1 MPPQMRR
8 HGARRLTIAA
18 ILATLQGHAF
28 AQDGLPPEATAFA
41 PATSAV
47 RPAPVPST
55 TLDTDRAE
63 AERALKDQELAKLRS
78 SMELSAEKQA
88 EIAAE
93 IAGLSRDQ
101 QALSDQL
108 VTSAARVQSLE
119 QSITESEERL
129 ARGADNEARIRKSL
143 VARRDVLIA
152 VLSTAQRIGRQPPPA
167 LVVSPEDALRAVR
180 SAVVVG
186 AVLPEIRLEAE
197 ALQSDLDA
205 LVAERTRS
213 ATERDRL
220 RADAGAIAEERQ
232 RLTLLIDKKKS
243 ESEARAADLA
253 AEKARAEDLAKHAR
267 SLEELIAG
275 MKKVSPI
282 ARTEATA
289 PAIRSQPGANGRL
302 GPAIAFADAKG
313 RLILPV
319 RGVNLLSFGDDNGL
333 GGLSQGQSI
342 ATRAGARVV
351 SPADGRVVYAGTF
364 RSYGQL
370 LILDAGDDYHIVLA
384 GMERI
389 DVQPD
394 QFVLTGE
401 PVGVMGN
408 QRLASAA
415 ALDASVTQPVL
426 YVEFR
431 KGGTSIDPSPWWVA
445 SQDRKVSG

>member
-1 MPPQMRR
+1 MPLQTRR
-8 HGARRLTIAA
+8 TGARRLVLAA
-18 ILATLQGHAF
+18 LAAAVCGHA
-28 AQDGLPPEATAFA
+28 AAEDGLPVEATAFA
-41 PATSAV
+41 PATADAV
-47 RPAPVPST
+47 RPAAVS
-55 TLDTDRAE
+55 DKVDVE
-63 AERALKDQELAKLRS
+63 AERALKDQELAKLRGA
-78 SMELSAEKQA
+78 MELSAERQA

-101 QALSDQL
+101 QELTDRLLA
-108 VTSAARVQSLE
+108 SAARVQSLE
-119 QSITESEERL
+119 QSITDSEERL
-129 ARGADNEARIRKSL
+129 ARGADNEARIRRSL

-167 LVVSPEDALRAVR
+167 LVVSPEDALKAVR

-186 AVLPEIRLEAE
+186 AVLPEIRIEAE

-205 LVAERTRS
+205 LVAERSR
-213 ATERDRL
+213 AAAERDRL
-220 RADAGAIAEERQ
+220 RADAASIAEERQ
-232 RLTLLIDKKKS
+232 RLSLLIDRKKTD
-243 ESEARAADLA
+243 SEARTAELA
-253 AEKARAEDLAKHAR
+253 AEKAKAEELARTAR

-275 MKKVSPI
+275 MKKALPA
-282 ARTEATA
+282 ARPGQPATA
-289 PAIRSQPGANGRL
+289 SAPPSAGGRL
-302 GPAIAFADAKG
+302 GPAVAFDEAKG

-319 RGVNLLSFGDDNGL
+319 RGVNLQSFGDDNGL

-351 SPADGRVVYAGTF
+351 SPADGRVVYAGPF

-370 LILDAGDDYHIVLA
+370 LILDAGGDYHIVLA

-389 DVQPD
+389 DVQLD

-431 KGGTSIDPSPWWVA
+431 KGGTSIDPSSWWVA

>member
-1 MPPQMRR
+1 MPPQTRR
-8 HGARRLTIAA
+8 PGACRLAIAA
-18 ILATLQGHAF
+18 IVATVSGHAM
-28 AQDGLPPEATAFA
+28 AQEGLPPEATAFA
-41 PATSAV
+41 PATSSIP
-47 RPAPVPST
+47 PAALSNST
-55 TLDTDRAE
+55 VDTDQVE

-101 QALSDQL
+101 QALNDQL
-108 VTSAARVQSLE
+108 VTSAARVQTLE
-119 QSITESEERL
+119 QSITDSEERL
-129 ARGADNEARIRKSL
+129 ARGADNEARIRASL

-167 LVVSPEDALRAVR
+167 LVVSPEDALKAVR

-205 LVAERTRS
+205 LVTERTR
-213 ATERDRL
+213 AAAERDRL
-220 RADAGAIAEERQ
+220 KADAAAIAEERQ
-232 RLTLLIDKKKS
+232 RLTLLIDKKKT
-243 ESEARAADLA
+243 ESEARSADLA
-253 AEKARAEDLAKHAR
+253 AEKARAEELAKHAR

-275 MKKVSPI
+275 MKKALPAS
-282 ARTEATA
+282 RTEPSAPTA
-289 PAIRSQPGANGRL
+289 AAPGAGRL
-302 GPAIAFADAKG
+302 GPAVAFADAKG

-319 RGVNLLSFGDDNGL
+319 RGVNLQTFGDDNGL
-333 GGLSQGQSI
+333 GGVSQGQSI

-351 SPADGRVVYAGTF
+351 SPADGRVVYAGPF

-389 DVQPD
+389 DVQLD

>member
-1 MPPQMRR
+1 MPPEMRR
-8 HGARRLTIAA
+8 PGARCLAIAA
-18 ILATLQGHAF
+18 LVAALPGHVA
-28 AQDGLPPEATAFA
+28 AQDSLPPEATAFA
-41 PATSAV
+41 PATAAV
-47 RPAPVPST
+47 R
-55 TLDTDRAE
+55 LDALSDRAVDADRLE
-63 AERALKDQELAKLRS
+63 AERALKDQELAKLRGA
-78 SMELSAEKQA
+78 MELSAEKQA

-101 QALSDQL
+101 QTLNDQL
-108 VTSAARVQSLE
+108 LASAARVQALE
-119 QSITESEERL
+119 QSITDSEERL
-129 ARGADNEARIRKSL
+129 ARGADNEARIRVSL
-143 VARRDVLIA
+143 AGRRDVLIA

-167 LVVSPEDALRAVR
+167 LVVSPEDALKAVR

-205 LVAERTRS
+205 LVAERTR
-213 ATERDRL
+213 AAAERDRL
-220 RADAGAIAEERQ
+220 RADAAAIAEERQ
-232 RLTLLIDKKKS
+232 RLTLLIDRKKTES
-243 ESEARAADLA
+243 ESRAADLA
-253 AEKARAEDLAKHAR
+253 AEKARAEELAKNAR

-275 MKKVSPI
+275 MKKALPVV
-282 ARTEATA
+282 RTEPQAAA
-289 PAIRSQPGANGRL
+289 PSAGSRL

-319 RGVNLLSFGDDNGL
+319 RGVNLQSFGDDNGL
-333 GGLSQGQSI
+333 GGISQGQSI

-351 SPADGRVVYAGTF
+351 SPADGRVVYAGPF

-370 LILDAGDDYHIVLA
+370 LILDAGDDYHVVLA

-389 DVQPD
+389 DVQLD

-408 QRLASAA
+408 QRLASAGV
-415 ALDASVTQPVL
+415 LDASVTQPVL

>member
-1 MPPQMRR
+1 MPPETRR
-8 HGARRLTIAA
+8 PGACRLIIAA
-18 ILATLQGHAF
+18 LVAALPGHVA
-28 AQDGLPPEATAFA
+28 AQEGLPPEATAFA
-41 PATSAV
+41 PATIAV
-47 RPAPVPST
+47 RPASVPVST
-55 TLDTDRAE
+55 VDADQVE

-108 VTSAARVQSLE
+108 VTSAARVQALE
-119 QSITESEERL
+119 QSITDSEDRL
-129 ARGADNEARIRKSL
+129 ARGADNEARIRASL
-143 VARRDVLIA
+143 AVRRDVLIA

-167 LVVSPEDALRAVR
+167 LVVSPEDALKAVR

-186 AVLPEIRLEAE
+186 AVLPEIRIEAE

-205 LVAERTRS
+205 LVAERTR
-213 ATERDRL
+213 AAAERDRL
-220 RADAGAIAEERQ
+220 RADATAIAEERQ
-232 RLTLLIDKKKS
+232 RLTLLIDKKKA

-253 AEKARAEDLAKHAR
+253 AEKARAEELAKNAR
-267 SLEELIAG
+267 NLEELIAG
-275 MKKVSPI
+275 MKKALPV
-282 ARTEATA
+282 ARTESSAPTA
-289 PAIRSQPGANGRL
+289 SAPGAGSRL

-313 RLILPV
+313 RLIPPV
-319 RGVNLLSFGDDNGL
+319 RGVNLQTFGDDNGL
-333 GGLSQGQSI
+333 GGVSQGQSI

-351 SPADGRVVYAGTF
+351 SPADGRVVYAGPF

-370 LILDAGDDYHIVLA
+370 LILDAGGDYHIVLA

-389 DVQPD
+389 DVQLD

>member
-1 MPPQMRR
+1 MPLRMRR
-8 HGARRLTIAA
+8 PGARRLVIAA
-18 ILATLQGHAF
+18 LFAATSGYAA
-28 AQDGLPPEATAFA
+28 AQNGLPAEATAFA
-41 PATSAV
+41 PATTSV
-47 RPAPVPST
+47 RPPS
-55 TLDTDRAE
+55 LSDDANDAGRSE
-63 AERALKDQELAKLRS
+63 AERALKDQELAKLRGA
-78 SMELSAEKQA
+78 MELSAEKQA

-101 QALSDQL
+101 QALTDQL
-108 VTSAARVQSLE
+108 LTSAARVQALE
-119 QSITESEERL
+119 QSITDSEERL
-129 ARGADNEARIRKSL
+129 ARGADNEARIRASL

-167 LVVSPEDALRAVR
+167 LVVSPEDALKAVR

-186 AVLPEIRLEAE
+186 AVLPEIRIEAE

-205 LVAERTRS
+205 LVAERAR
-213 ATERDRL
+213 ATAERDKL
-220 RADAGAIAEERQ
+220 RADAAAIAEERQ
-232 RLTLLIDKKKS
+232 RLTLLIDKKRN
-243 ESEARAADLA
+243 ESQERAADLA
-253 AEKARAEDLAKHAR
+253 AEKARAEELAKNAR

-275 MKKVSPI
+275 MKRALPA
-282 ARTEATA
+282 ARTEPSVPAAT
-289 PAIRSQPGANGRL
+289 SPGGGSRL
-302 GPAIAFADAKG
+302 GPAIAFTEAKG
-313 RLILPV
+313 RLIPPV
-319 RGVNLLSFGDDNGL
+319 RGVNLQAFGDDNGL
-333 GGLSQGQSI
+333 GGVSQGQTI

-351 SPADGRVVYAGTF
+351 SPADGRVVYAGPF

-370 LILDAGDDYHIVLA
+370 LILDAGDDYHVVLA

-389 DVQPD
+389 DVQLD

-408 QRLASAA
+408 QRLASTA

>member
-1 MPPQMRR
+1 MPLQTRR
-8 HGARRLTIAA
+8 TGACLVLAA
-18 ILATLQGHAF
+18 LAAAVCGHA
-28 AQDGLPPEATAFA
+28 AAEDGLPVEATAFA
-41 PATSAV
+41 PATTDAI
-47 RPAPVPST
+47 RPAAVS
-55 TLDTDRAE
+55 DKVDVE
-63 AERALKDQELAKLRS
+63 AERALKDQELTKLRGA
-78 SMELSAEKQA
+78 MELSAERQA

-101 QALSDQL
+101 QDLTDRLLA
-108 VTSAARVQSLE
+108 SAARVQSLE
-119 QSITESEERL
+119 QSITDSEERL
-129 ARGADNEARIRKSL
+129 SRGADNEARIRRSL

-167 LVVSPEDALRAVR
+167 LVVSPEDALKAVR

-186 AVLPEIRLEAE
+186 AVLPEIRIEAE

-205 LVAERTRS
+205 LVAERTR
-213 ATERDRL
+213 AAAERDRL
-220 RADAGAIAEERQ
+220 RADAAAIAEERQ
-232 RLTLLIDKKKS
+232 RLSLLIDRKKTD
-243 ESEARAADLA
+243 SEARTAELT
-253 AEKARAEDLAKHAR
+253 AEKAKAEELAKTAR

-275 MKKVSPI
+275 MKKALPA
-282 ARTEATA
+282 ARPGQPATA
-289 PAIRSQPGANGRL
+289 SAPPSAGGRL
-302 GPAIAFADAKG
+302 GPAVAFDEAKG

-319 RGVNLLSFGDDNGL
+319 RGVNLQSFGDDNGL

-351 SPADGRVVYAGTF
+351 SPADGRVVYAGPF

-370 LILDAGDDYHIVLA
+370 LILDAGGDYHIVLA

-389 DVQPD
+389 DVQLD

-431 KGGTSIDPSPWWVA
+431 KGGTSIDPSSWWVA

>member
-1 MPPQMRR
+1 MPLETRR
-8 HGARRLTIAA
+8 SGTRRLVLAA
-18 ILATLQGHAF
+18 LLAALPGHA
-28 AQDGLPPEATAFA
+28 ASQDGLPAEATAFA
-41 PATSAV
+41 PATELM
-47 RPAPVPST
+47 RPAS
-55 TLDTDRAE
+55 LSGIAGGSE
-63 AERALKDQELAKLRS
+63 QAQAERALKDQELAKLRDA
-78 SMELSAEKQA
+78 MELSAEKQA

-93 IAGLSRDQ
+93 IASLSRDQ
-101 QALSDQL
+101 QALHDQL
-108 VTSAARVQSLE
+108 VTSAARVQALE
-119 QSITESEERL
+119 QSITDSEERL
-129 ARGADNEARIRKSL
+129 ARGAENEARIRASL
-143 VARRDVLIA
+143 ATRRDVLIA

-167 LVVSPEDALRAVR
+167 LVVSPEDALKAVR
-180 SAVVVG
+180 SAVVLG

-205 LVAERTRS
+205 LVAERTR
-213 ATERDRL
+213 AAAERDRL
-220 RADAGAIAEERQ
+220 RADAASIAEERQ
-232 RLTLLIDKKKS
+232 RLTLLIDKKKQ
-243 ESEARAADLA
+243 EGEARAADLA
-253 AEKARAEDLAKHAR
+253 AEKAKAEELAKNAR

-275 MKKVSPI
+275 MKKALPAARPESP
-282 ARTEATA
+282 AAVA
-289 PAIRSQPGANGRL
+289 PAPNTGSRL

-313 RLILPV
+313 RLIPPV
-319 RGVNLLSFGDDNGL
+319 RGVNLQSFGDDNGL
-333 GGLSQGQSI
+333 GGISQGQSI

-351 SPADGRVVYAGTF
+351 SPADGRVVYAGPF

-370 LILDAGDDYHIVLA
+370 LILDAGDDYHVVLA

-389 DVQPD
+389 DVQLD

-415 ALDASVTQPVL
+415 VLDASVTQPVL

>member
-1 MPPQMRR
+1 MPLETRR
-8 HGARRLTIAA
+8 PGIRRLIIAA
-18 ILATLQGHAF
+18 IAAALPGYVA
-28 AQDGLPPEATAFA
+28 AQEGLPPEATAFA
-41 PATSAV
+41 PATSSI
-47 RPAPVPST
+47 RPASIS
-55 TLDTDRAE
+55 DRTANADQIE

-108 VTSAARVQSLE
+108 VTSAARVQALE
-119 QSITESEERL
+119 QSITDSEERL
-129 ARGADNEARIRKSL
+129 ARGADNEARIRASL
-143 VARRDVLIA
+143 TARRDVLIA

-167 LVVSPEDALRAVR
+167 LVVSPEDALKAVR
-180 SAVVVG
+180 SAVIVG

-205 LVAERTRS
+205 LVAERTR
-213 ATERDRL
+213 AAAERDRL
-220 RADAGAIAEERQ
+220 RADAAAIAEERQ
-232 RLTLLIDKKKS
+232 RLALLIDKKKT
-243 ESEARAADLA
+243 ESEARSADLA
-253 AEKARAEDLAKHAR
+253 AEKARAEELAKHAR
-267 SLEELIAG
+267 SLEELISG
-275 MKKVSPI
+275 MKKALPA
-282 ARTEATA
+282 ARTESPPRTA
-289 PAIRSQPGANGRL
+289 SAPSTTGRL
-302 GPAIAFADAKG
+302 EPAIAFADAKG

-319 RGVNLLSFGDDNGL
+319 RGVNLQAFGDDNGL
-333 GGLSQGQSI
+333 GGVSQGQSI

-351 SPADGRVVYAGTF
+351 SPADGRVVYAGPF

-389 DVQPD
+389 DVQLD

>member
-1 MPPQMRR
+1 MPPQTRR
-8 HGARRLTIAA
+8 PGARCLAIAA
-18 ILATLQGHAF
+18 IVAAVPGYAI
-28 AQDGLPPEATAFA
+28 AQEGLPAEATAFA

-47 RPAPVPST
+47 RPAALSST
-55 TLDTDRAE
+55 TVDPDHAE

-101 QALSDQL
+101 QALNDQL
-108 VTSAARVQSLE
+108 VTSAARVQTLE
-119 QSITESEERL
+119 QSITDSEERL
-129 ARGADNEARIRKSL
+129 ARGADNEARIRASL
-143 VARRDVLIA
+143 VARRSVLIA

-167 LVVSPEDALRAVR
+167 LVVSPEDALKAVR

-186 AVLPEIRLEAE
+186 AVLPEVRLEAE

-205 LVAERTRS
+205 LVTERTR
-213 ATERDRL
+213 AAAERDRL
-220 RADAGAIAEERQ
+220 RADATAITEERQ
-232 RLTLLIDKKKS
+232 RLTLLIEKKKA
-243 ESEARAADLA
+243 ESEARTADLT
-253 AEKARAEDLAKHAR
+253 AEKTRAEDLAKHAR

-275 MKKVSPI
+275 MKKALP
-282 ARTEATA
+282 APRTETSA
-289 PAIRSQPGANGRL
+289 PSAAAPGTGRL

-313 RLILPV
+313 RLIPPV
-319 RGVNLLSFGDDNGL
+319 RGVNLQSFGDDNGL
-333 GGLSQGQSI
+333 GGTSQGQSI

-351 SPADGRVVYAGTF
+351 SPADGRVVYAGPF

-389 DVQPD
+389 DVQLD

-415 ALDASVTQPVL
+415 AMDASVTQPVL

>member
-1 MPPQMRR
+1 MPHVTRR
-8 HGARRLTIAA
+8 PGARRLVLAA
-18 ILATLQGHAF
+18 VFAALPGYAV

-41 PATSAV
+41 PATAV
-47 RPAPVPST
+47 MRPAALS
-55 TLDTDRAE
+55 DRSADSNRME
-63 AERALKDQELAKLRS
+63 AERALKDQELAKLRGA
-78 SMELSAEKQA
+78 MEVSAERQA

-101 QALSDQL
+101 QALNDQL
-108 VTSAARVQSLE
+108 VTSAARVQALE
-119 QSITESEERL
+119 QSITDSEERL
-129 ARGADNEARIRKSL
+129 ARGADNEARIRLSL
-143 VARRDVLIA
+143 AARRDVLIA

-167 LVVSPEDALRAVR
+167 LVVSPEDALKAVR

-186 AVLPEIRLEAE
+186 AVLPEIRIEAE

-205 LVAERTRS
+205 LVTERTRAAAES
-213 ATERDRL
+213 DRL
-220 RADAGAIAEERQ
+220 RADAAAIAEERQ
-232 RLTLLIDKKKS
+232 RLTLLIDKKKA
-243 ESEARAADLA
+243 ESEAKSADLA
-253 AEKARAEDLAKHAR
+253 AEKAKAEELAKNAR

-275 MKKVSPI
+275 MKKALPAARPESP
-282 ARTEATA
+282 ATA
-289 PAIRSQPGANGRL
+289 ETAPSASGRL
-302 GPAIAFADAKG
+302 GPAVAFADTKG
-313 RLILPV
+313 RLIPPV
-319 RGVNLLSFGDDNGL
+319 RGVNLQSFGDDNGL

-351 SPADGRVVYAGTF
+351 SPADGRVVYAGPF

-370 LILDAGDDYHIVLA
+370 LILDAGDDYHVVLA

-389 DVQPD
+389 DVQLD

>member
-1 MPPQMRR
+1 MPLETRR
-8 HGARRLTIAA
+8 PGVRRLIIAA
-18 ILATLQGHAF
+18 LAAALPTYVV
-28 AQDGLPPEATAFA
+28 AQEGLPPEATAFA
-41 PATSAV
+41 PATGSI
-47 RPAPVPST
+47 RPVSVSDST
-55 TLDTDRAE
+55 VGKDQIE

-88 EIAAE
+88 EIAAQ

-101 QALSDQL
+101 QALNDQL
-108 VTSAARVQSLE
+108 VTSAARVQALE
-119 QSITESEERL
+119 QSITDSEERL
-129 ARGADNEARIRKSL
+129 ARGADNEARIRASL
-143 VARRDVLIA
+143 ASRRDVLIA

-167 LVVSPEDALRAVR
+167 LVVSPEDALKAVR
-180 SAVVVG
+180 SAVIVG

-205 LVAERTRS
+205 LVAERTR
-213 ATERDRL
+213 AAAERDRL
-220 RADAGAIAEERQ
+220 RADAAAIAEERQ
-232 RLTLLIDKKKS
+232 RLALLIDKKKA
-243 ESEARAADLA
+243 ESEARSADLA
-253 AEKARAEDLAKHAR
+253 AEKTRAEELAKHAR
-267 SLEELIAG
+267 SLEELISG
-275 MKKVSPI
+275 MKKALP
-282 ARTEATA
+282 ARTE
-289 PAIRSQPGANGRL
+289 SQPPSASVPGTAGRL

-319 RGVNLLSFGDDNGL
+319 RGVNLQAYGDDNGL
-333 GGLSQGQSI
+333 GGVSQGQSI

-351 SPADGRVVYAGTF
+351 SPADGRIVYAGPF

-389 DVQPD
+389 DVQLD

-401 PVGVMGN
+401 PIGVMGN

-431 KGGTSIDPSPWWVA
+431 KGGTSIDPSPWWIE

>member
-1 MPPQMRR
+1 MPPQTRR
-8 HGARRLTIAA
+8 PGACRLAIAA
-18 ILATLQGHAF
+18 IVAAMPSYAM
-28 AQDGLPPEATAFA
+28 AQEGLPPEATAFA
-41 PATSAV
+41 PATSSI
-47 RPAPVPST
+47 RPAALSNST
-55 TLDTDRAE
+55 VDSDQVE

-101 QALSDQL
+101 QALNDQL
-108 VTSAARVQSLE
+108 VTSAARVQALE
-119 QSITESEERL
+119 QSITDSEERL
-129 ARGADNEARIRKSL
+129 ARGADNEARIRASL

-167 LVVSPEDALRAVR
+167 LVVSPEDALKAVR

-205 LVAERTRS
+205 LVTERTR
-213 ATERDRL
+213 AAAERDRL
-220 RADAGAIAEERQ
+220 RADAAAIAEERQ
-232 RLTLLIDKKKS
+232 RLTLLIDKKKT
-243 ESEARAADLA
+243 ESEARSADLA
-253 AEKARAEDLAKHAR
+253 AEKARAEELAKHAR

-275 MKKVSPI
+275 MKKALPASRIESSPP
-282 ARTEATA
+282 TA
-289 PAIRSQPGANGRL
+289 AAPGSGRL

-319 RGVNLLSFGDDNGL
+319 RGVNLQTFGDDNGF
-333 GGLSQGQSI
+333 GGVSQGQSI

-351 SPADGRVVYAGTF
+351 SPADGRVVYAGPF

-389 DVQPD
+389 DVQLD

>member
-1 MPPQMRR
+1 MPPETRR
-8 HGARRLTIAA
+8 PGVRRLTIAA
-18 ILATLQGHAF
+18 IIAAMPCYVA
-28 AQDGLPPEATAFA
+28 AQEGLPPEATAFA

-47 RPAPVPST
+47 RPASVS
-55 TLDTDRAE
+55 DSAVDADHIA

-108 VTSAARVQSLE
+108 VTSAARVQALE
-119 QSITESEERL
+119 QSITDSEERL
-129 ARGADNEARIRKSL
+129 ARGADNESRIRASL
-143 VARRDVLIA
+143 SARRDVLIA

-167 LVVSPEDALRAVR
+167 LVVSPEDALKAVR
-180 SAVVVG
+180 SAVIVG

-205 LVAERTRS
+205 LVAERTR
-213 ATERDRL
+213 AAAERDRL
-220 RADAGAIAEERQ
+220 RADAAAIAEERQ
-232 RLTLLIDKKKS
+232 RLALLIDKKKT
-243 ESEARAADLA
+243 ESEARSVDLA
-253 AEKARAEDLAKHAR
+253 TEKARAEELAKNAR
-267 SLEELIAG
+267 SLEELISG
-275 MKKVSPI
+275 MKKALPAAHTESPPS
-282 ARTEATA
+282 TA
-289 PAIRSQPGANGRL
+289 SAPSVGGRL

-313 RLILPV
+313 RVILPV
-319 RGVNLLSFGDDNGL
+319 RGVNLQSFGDDNGL
-333 GGLSQGQSI
+333 GGASQGQSI

-351 SPADGRVVYAGTF
+351 SPADGRVVYAGPF

-389 DVQPD
+389 DVQLD

-431 KGGTSIDPSPWWVA
+431 KGGTSVDPSPWWVA

>member
-1 MPPQMRR
+1 MPLDTRR
-8 HGARRLTIAA
+8 PGVCRLAIAA
-18 ILATLQGHAF
+18 ILAALPGHAV
-28 AQDGLPPEATAFA
+28 AQDGLPAEATAFA
-41 PATSAV
+41 PATVMAA
-47 RPAPVPST
+47 PAALSSNTAST
-55 TLDTDRAE
+55 EQME
-63 AERALKDQELAKLRS
+63 AERALKDQELAKLRGA
-78 SMELSAEKQA
+78 MELSAEKQA

-108 VTSAARVQSLE
+108 VTSAARVQTLE
-119 QSITESEERL
+119 QSITDSEERL
-129 ARGADNEARIRKSL
+129 ARGADNEARIRVSL
-143 VARRDVLIA
+143 AARRDVLIA

-167 LVVSPEDALRAVR
+167 LVVSPEDALKAVR
-180 SAVVVG
+180 SAVILG
-186 AVLPEIRLEAE
+186 SVLPEIRLEAE

-205 LVAERTRS
+205 LVAERTR
-213 ATERDRL
+213 AAAERDRL
-220 RADAGAIAEERQ
+220 RVDAAAIAEERQ
-232 RLTLLIDKKKS
+232 RLTLLIDKKKT

-253 AEKARAEDLAKHAR
+253 AEKAKAEELAKNAR
-267 SLEELIAG
+267 SLEDLIAG
-275 MKKVSPI
+275 MKKALPA
-282 ARTEATA
+282 ARPEMPAATA
-289 PAIRSQPGANGRL
+289 PAPGSRL

-313 RLILPV
+313 RLIPPV
-319 RGVNLLSFGDDNGL
+319 RGVNLQSFGDDNGL
-333 GGLSQGQSI
+333 GGLSQGQAI

-351 SPADGRVVYAGTF
+351 SPADGRVVYAGPF

-370 LILDAGDDYHIVLA
+370 LILDAGDDYHVVLA

-389 DVQPD
+389 DVQLD

-415 ALDASVTQPVL
+415 VLDASVTQPVL

>member
-1 MPPQMRR
+1 MPLDTRR
-8 HGARRLTIAA
+8 PGVCRLAIAA
-18 ILATLQGHAF
+18 ILAALPGHAV
-28 AQDGLPPEATAFA
+28 AQDGLPAEATAFA
-41 PATSAV
+41 PATVMTA
-47 RPAPVPST
+47 PAALSNNT
-55 TLDTDRAE
+55 AGTEQME
-63 AERALKDQELAKLRS
+63 AERALKDQELAKLRGA
-78 SMELSAEKQA
+78 MELSAEKQA

-108 VTSAARVQSLE
+108 VTSAARVQALE
-119 QSITESEERL
+119 QSITDSEERL
-129 ARGADNEARIRKSL
+129 ARGADNEARIRVSL
-143 VARRDVLIA
+143 SARRDVLIA

-167 LVVSPEDALRAVR
+167 LVVSPEDALKAVR
-180 SAVVVG
+180 SAVILG
-186 AVLPEIRLEAE
+186 SVLPEIRLEAE

-205 LVAERTRS
+205 LVAERTR
-213 ATERDRL
+213 AAAERDRL
-220 RADAGAIAEERQ
+220 RADAAAIAEERQ
-232 RLTLLIDKKKS
+232 RLTLLIDKKKT

-253 AEKARAEDLAKHAR
+253 AEKAKAEELAKNAR
-267 SLEELIAG
+267 SLEDLIAG
-275 MKKVSPI
+275 MKKALPA
-282 ARTEATA
+282 ARPETPATA
-289 PAIRSQPGANGRL
+289 APTPGASRL

-313 RLILPV
+313 RLIPPV
-319 RGVNLLSFGDDNGL
+319 RGVNLQSFGDDNGL
-333 GGLSQGQSI
+333 GGLSQGQAI

-351 SPADGRVVYAGTF
+351 SPADGRVVYAGPF

-370 LILDAGDDYHIVLA
+370 LILDAGDDYHVVLA

-389 DVQPD
+389 DVQLD

-415 ALDASVTQPVL
+415 VLDASVTQPVL

>member
-1 MPPQMRR
+1 MPPQTRR
-8 HGARRLTIAA
+8 PGACRLAIAA
-18 ILATLQGHAF
+18 ILVALPGHVV
-28 AQDGLPPEATAFA
+28 AQEGLPPEATAFA
-41 PATSAV
+41 PATTTL
-47 RPAPVPST
+47 RPAALSDVT
-55 TLDTDRAE
+55 GNADHEE
-63 AERALKDQELAKLRS
+63 AERALKDQELAKLRGA
-78 SMELSAEKQA
+78 MELSAEKQA

-101 QALSDQL
+101 QALNDQL
-108 VTSAARVQSLE
+108 VKSAARVQGLE
-119 QSITESEERL
+119 QSITDSEERL
-129 ARGADNEARIRKSL
+129 ARGADNETRIRTSL
-143 VARRDVLIA
+143 AARRDVLIA

-167 LVVSPEDALRAVR
+167 LVVSPEDALKAVR
-180 SAVVVG
+180 SAVVIG
-186 AVLPEIRLEAE
+186 AVLPEIRIEAE

-205 LVAERTRS
+205 LVAERTR
-213 ATERDRL
+213 AAAERDRL
-220 RADAGAIAEERQ
+220 RADAAAIAEERQ
-232 RLTLLIDKKKS
+232 RLTLLIDKKKA
-243 ESEARAADLA
+243 ESEARSADLA
-253 AEKARAEDLAKHAR
+253 AEKARAEELAKNAR

-275 MKKVSPI
+275 MKKALPT
-282 ARTEATA
+282 ARSGSTA
-289 PAIRSQPGANGRL
+289 PTPSAPGTASRL

-313 RLILPV
+313 RLVPPV
-319 RGVNLLSFGDDNGL
+319 RGVNLQSFGDDNGM
-333 GGLSQGQSI
+333 GGVSQGQSI

-351 SPADGRVVYAGTF
+351 SPADGRVVYAGPF

-370 LILDAGDDYHIVLA
+370 LILDAGDDYHVVLA

-389 DVQPD
+389 DVQLD

-415 ALDASVTQPVL
+415 AMDASVTQPVL

>member
-1 MPPQMRR
+1 MPLETRR
-8 HGARRLTIAA
+8 PGVCRLVIAA
-18 ILATLQGHAF
+18 ILAVLPGHAVS
-28 AQDGLPPEATAFA
+28 QDSLPAEATAFA
-41 PATSAV
+41 PATV
-47 RPAPVPST
+47 MTTPAALSGNT
-55 TLDTDRAE
+55 AGTEQME
-63 AERALKDQELAKLRS
+63 AERALKDQELAKLRGA
-78 SMELSAEKQA
+78 MELSAEKQA

-108 VTSAARVQSLE
+108 VTSAARVQALE
-119 QSITESEERL
+119 QSITDSEERL
-129 ARGADNEARIRKSL
+129 ARGADNEARIRVSL
-143 VARRDVLIA
+143 AARRDVLIA

-167 LVVSPEDALRAVR
+167 LVVSPEDALKAVR
-180 SAVVVG
+180 SAVVLG
-186 AVLPEIRLEAE
+186 AVLPEIRIEAE

-205 LVAERTRS
+205 LVAERTR
-213 ATERDRL
+213 AAAERDRL
-220 RADAGAIAEERQ
+220 RADAAAIAEERQ
-232 RLTLLIDKKKS
+232 RLTLLIDKKKAD
-243 ESEARAADLA
+243 SEARAADLA
-253 AEKARAEDLAKHAR
+253 AEKAKAEELAKNAR
-267 SLEELIAG
+267 SLEDLIAG
-275 MKKVSPI
+275 MKKALPAARPESP
-282 ARTEATA
+282 AATA
-289 PAIRSQPGANGRL
+289 PAPGSRL

-313 RLILPV
+313 RLIPPV
-319 RGVNLLSFGDDNGL
+319 RGVNLQSYGDDNGL
-333 GGLSQGQSI
+333 GGLSQGQAI

-351 SPADGRVVYAGTF
+351 SPADGRVVYAGPF

-370 LILDAGDDYHIVLA
+370 LILDAGDDYHVVLA

-389 DVQPD
+389 DVQLD

-415 ALDASVTQPVL
+415 VLDASVTQPVL

>member
-1 MPPQMRR
+1 MPLDTRR
-8 HGARRLTIAA
+8 PGVCRLAIAA
-18 ILATLQGHAF
+18 ILAVLPGHAVS
-28 AQDGLPPEATAFA
+28 QDGLPAEATAFA
-41 PATSAV
+41 PATVMTA
-47 RPAPVPST
+47 PAALSSNT
-55 TLDTDRAE
+55 AGTEQME
-63 AERALKDQELAKLRS
+63 AERALKDQELAKLRGA
-78 SMELSAEKQA
+78 MELSAEKQA

-108 VTSAARVQSLE
+108 VTSAARVQTLE
-119 QSITESEERL
+119 QSITDSEERL
-129 ARGADNEARIRKSL
+129 ARGADNEARIRVSL
-143 VARRDVLIA
+143 AARRDVLIA

-167 LVVSPEDALRAVR
+167 LVVSPEDALKAVR
-180 SAVVVG
+180 SAVILG
-186 AVLPEIRLEAE
+186 SVLPEIRLEAE

-205 LVAERTRS
+205 LVAERTR
-213 ATERDRL
+213 AAAERDRL
-220 RADAGAIAEERQ
+220 RADAAAIAEERQ
-232 RLTLLIDKKKS
+232 RLTLLIDKKKAD
-243 ESEARAADLA
+243 SEARAADLA
-253 AEKARAEDLAKHAR
+253 AEKAKAEELAKNAR
-267 SLEELIAG
+267 SLEDLIAG
-275 MKKVSPI
+275 MKKALPA
-282 ARTEATA
+282 ARPETPAATA
-289 PAIRSQPGANGRL
+289 PAPGSRL

-313 RLILPV
+313 RLIPPV
-319 RGVNLLSFGDDNGL
+319 RGVNLQSFGDDNGL

-351 SPADGRVVYAGTF
+351 SPADGRVVYAGPF

-370 LILDAGDDYHIVLA
+370 LILDAGDDYHVVLA

-389 DVQPD
+389 DVQLD

-415 ALDASVTQPVL
+415 VLDASVTQPVL

>member
-1 MPPQMRR
+1 MPPEPRR
-8 HGARRLTIAA
+8 PGAYRLVIAA
-18 ILATLQGHAF
+18 VVAALPSHAL

-41 PATSAV
+41 PATNMV
-47 RPAPVPST
+47 RPASVSASAA
-55 TLDTDRAE
+55 DSDRQE

-108 VTSAARVQSLE
+108 VTSAARVQALE
-119 QSITESEERL
+119 QSITDSEERL

-143 VARRDVLIA
+143 ASRRDVLIA

-167 LVVSPEDALRAVR
+167 LVVSPEDALKAVR

-186 AVLPEIRLEAE
+186 AVLPEIRIEAE

-205 LVAERTRS
+205 LVTERTR
-213 ATERDRL
+213 AAAERDRL
-220 RADAGAIAEERQ
+220 RADAAAIAEERQ
-232 RLTLLIDKKKS
+232 RLTLLIDKKKA
-243 ESEARAADLA
+243 ESEARTADLA
-253 AEKARAEDLAKHAR
+253 AEKARAEELAKNAR
-267 SLEELIAG
+267 SLEELIGG
-275 MKKVSPI
+275 MKKALPASRTGSP
-282 ARTEATA
+282 ATAATA
-289 PAIRSQPGANGRL
+289 PSAGSRL

-313 RLILPV
+313 RLIPPV
-319 RGVNLLSFGDDNGL
+319 RGVNLQAFGDDNGL
-333 GGLSQGQSI
+333 GGISQGQSI

-351 SPADGRVVYAGTF
+351 SPADGRVVYAGPF

-389 DVQPD
+389 DVQLD

-401 PVGVMGN
+401 PVGVMGS

-415 ALDASVTQPVL
+415 AMDASVTQPVL

>member
-1 MPPQMRR
+1 MP
-8 HGARRLTIAA
+8 GYAV
-18 ILATLQGHAF
+18 
-28 AQDGLPPEATAFA
+28 AQEGLPPEATAFA

-47 RPAPVPST
+47 RPAAISNRAV
-55 TLDTDRAE
+55 DTDQAE

-101 QALSDQL
+101 QALNDQL
-108 VTSAARVQSLE
+108 VTSAARVQKLE
-119 QSITESEERL
+119 QSITDSEERL
-129 ARGADNEARIRKSL
+129 ARGADNEARIRASL

-167 LVVSPEDALRAVR
+167 LVVSPEDALKAVR

-205 LVAERTRS
+205 LVTERTR
-213 ATERDRL
+213 AAAERDRL
-220 RADAGAIAEERQ
+220 RADAAAIAEERQ
-232 RLTLLIDKKKS
+232 RLTLLIEKKKS
-243 ESEARAADLA
+243 ESEARSADLA
-253 AEKARAEDLAKHAR
+253 AEKTRAEDLAKHAR

-275 MKKVSPI
+275 MKKALPAS
-282 ARTEATA
+282 RTEPSA
-289 PAIRSQPGANGRL
+289 PMAAAPGAGRL
-302 GPAIAFADAKG
+302 GPAVAFADAKG

-319 RGVNLLSFGDDNGL
+319 RGVNLQTFGDDNGL
-333 GGLSQGQSI
+333 GGVSQGQSI

-351 SPADGRVVYAGTF
+351 SPADGRVVYAGPF

-389 DVQPD
+389 DVQLD

-415 ALDASVTQPVL
+415 VLDASVTQPVL

-431 KGGTSIDPSPWWVA
+431 KGGTSIDPSSWWVA

>member
-1 MPPQMRR
+1 MPPETRR
-8 HGARRLTIAA
+8 PGVRRLTLAA
-18 ILATLQGHAF
+18 ILAALPGYVV
-28 AQDGLPPEATAFA
+28 AQEGLPPEATAFA
-41 PATSAV
+41 PTTNLV
-47 RPAPVPST
+47 RPAPVSNST
-55 TLDTDRAE
+55 TDADQVE

-101 QALSDQL
+101 QTLNDQL
-108 VTSAARVQSLE
+108 VTSAARVQALE
-119 QSITESEERL
+119 QSITDSEERL
-129 ARGADNEARIRKSL
+129 ARGADNESRIRTSL

-167 LVVSPEDALRAVR
+167 LVVSPEDALKAVR

-205 LVAERTRS
+205 LVAERTR
-213 ATERDRL
+213 AAAERDRL
-220 RADAGAIAEERQ
+220 RADAAAIAEERQ
-232 RLTLLIDKKKS
+232 RLALLIDKKKT

-253 AEKARAEDLAKHAR
+253 AEKTRAEELAKNAR

-275 MKKVSPI
+275 MKKALPATRAESPTPM
-282 ARTEATA
+282 ASA
-289 PAIRSQPGANGRL
+289 PGAGSRL

-313 RLILPV
+313 QLILPV
-319 RGVNLLSFGDDNGL
+319 RGVNLQAFGDDNGL
-333 GGLSQGQSI
+333 GGVSQGQSI

-351 SPADGRVVYAGTF
+351 SPADGRVVYAGSF

-389 DVQPD
+389 DVQLD

-401 PVGVMGN
+401 PVGVMGS

-415 ALDASVTQPVL
+415 VLDASVTQPVL

>member
-1 MPPQMRR
+1 MPPQT
-8 HGARRLTIAA
+8 RRLGASRLAIAA
-18 ILATLQGHAF
+18 ILTAIPGYVA
-28 AQDGLPPEATAFA
+28 AQEGLPPEATAFA
-41 PATSAV
+41 PATTAP
-47 RPAPVPST
+47 RPAALSDNT
-55 TLDTDRAE
+55 GNADRQE
-63 AERALKDQELAKLRS
+63 AERALKDQELAKLRGA
-78 SMELSAEKQA
+78 MELSAEKQT

-93 IAGLSRDQ
+93 IASLSRDR
-101 QALSDQL
+101 QALNEQL
-108 VTSAARVQSLE
+108 VKSAARVQGLE
-119 QSITESEERL
+119 QSITDSEERL
-129 ARGADNEARIRKSL
+129 ARSADNEARIRKSL
-143 VARRDVLIA
+143 AARRDVLIT

-205 LVAERTRS
+205 LVAERTR
-213 ATERDRL
+213 AAAERDRL
-220 RADAGAIAEERQ
+220 RADAAAIAEERQ
-232 RLTLLIDKKKS
+232 RLSLLIDKKKA
-243 ESEARAADLA
+243 ESEAKSADLA
-253 AEKARAEDLAKHAR
+253 AEKARAEELAKNAR
-267 SLEELIAG
+267 NLEDLISG
-275 MKKVSPI
+275 MKKALPT
-282 ARTEATA
+282 ARVEPA
-289 PAIRSQPGANGRL
+289 PPSSSGPGTSSRL

-313 RLILPV
+313 RLVPPV
-319 RGVNLLSFGDDNGL
+319 RGVNLQSFGDDNGL
-333 GGLSQGQSI
+333 GGVSQGQSI

-351 SPADGRVVYAGTF
+351 SPADGRVVYAGPF

-389 DVQPD
+389 DVQLD

>member
-1 MPPQMRR
+1 MPLETRR
-8 HGARRLTIAA
+8 SGTRRLVLAA
-18 ILATLQGHAF
+18 LLAALPGHAVS
-28 AQDGLPPEATAFA
+28 QDGLPAEATAFA
-41 PATSAV
+41 PATELM
-47 RPAPVPST
+47 RPAS
-55 TLDTDRAE
+55 LSGIAGGSE
-63 AERALKDQELAKLRS
+63 QAQAERALKDQELAKLRDA
-78 SMELSAEKQA
+78 MELSAEKQA

-101 QALSDQL
+101 QALHDQL
-108 VTSAARVQSLE
+108 VTSAARVQALE
-119 QSITESEERL
+119 QSITDSEERL
-129 ARGADNEARIRKSL
+129 ARGAENEARIRASL
-143 VARRDVLIA
+143 ATRRDVLIA

-167 LVVSPEDALRAVR
+167 LVVSPEDALKAVR
-180 SAVVVG
+180 SAVVLG

-205 LVAERTRS
+205 LVAERTR
-213 ATERDRL
+213 AAAERDRL
-220 RADAGAIAEERQ
+220 RADAASIAEERQ
-232 RLTLLIDKKKS
+232 RLTLLIDKKKQ
-243 ESEARAADLA
+243 EGEARAADLA
-253 AEKARAEDLAKHAR
+253 AEKAKAEELAKNAR

-275 MKKVSPI
+275 MKKALPAARPESP
-282 ARTEATA
+282 AAVA
-289 PAIRSQPGANGRL
+289 PAPNTGSRL

-313 RLILPV
+313 RLIPPV
-319 RGVNLLSFGDDNGL
+319 RGVNLQSFGDDNGL
-333 GGLSQGQSI
+333 GGISQGQSI

-351 SPADGRVVYAGTF
+351 SPADGRVVYAGPF

-370 LILDAGDDYHIVLA
+370 LILDAGDDYHVVLA

-389 DVQPD
+389 DVQLD

-415 ALDASVTQPVL
+415 VLDASVTQPVL

>member
-1 MPPQMRR
+1 MPPEMRR
-8 HGARRLTIAA
+8 PGARRLVIAA
-18 ILATLQGHAF
+18 LLAALPGYAS

-41 PATSAV
+41 PATAAI
-47 RPAPVPST
+47 RPAALS
-55 TLDTDRAE
+55 DRAADIDRME
-63 AERALKDQELAKLRS
+63 AERALKDQELAKLRGA
-78 SMELSAEKQA
+78 MELSAEKQA

-101 QALSDQL
+101 QELNDRLLA
-108 VTSAARVQSLE
+108 SAARVQALE
-119 QSITESEERL
+119 QSITDSEERL
-129 ARGADNEARIRKSL
+129 ARGADNEARIRVSL
-143 VARRDVLIA
+143 AGRRDVLIA
-152 VLSTAQRIGRQPPPA
+152 VLSTAQRIGRKPPPA
-167 LVVSPEDALRAVR
+167 LVVSPEDALKAVR
-180 SAVVVG
+180 SAVVIG

-213 ATERDRL
+213 ATERDLL
-220 RADAGAIAEERQ
+220 RADAAAIAEERQ
-232 RLTLLIDKKKS
+232 RLTLLIDKKKT
-243 ESEARAADLA
+243 ESETRSADLA
-253 AEKARAEDLAKHAR
+253 AEKARAEALAKNAR
-267 SLEELIAG
+267 SLEDLIAG
-275 MKKVSPI
+275 MKKALPV
-282 ARTEATA
+282 ARTA
-289 PAIRSQPGANGRL
+289 PPASPGAAPGADDGRL
-302 GPAIAFADAKG
+302 GPAIAFADAQG
-313 RLILPV
+313 QLILPV
-319 RGVNLLSFGDDNGL
+319 RGVNLQSFGDDNGL
-333 GGLSQGQSI
+333 GGISQGQSI

-351 SPADGRVVYAGTF
+351 SPADGRVVYAGPF

-370 LILDAGDDYHIVLA
+370 LILDAGGDYHVVLA

-389 DVQPD
+389 DVQLD

-408 QRLASAA
+408 QRLASAG

>member
-1 MPPQMRR
+1 MPLDTRR
-8 HGARRLTIAA
+8 PGVCRLAIAA
-18 ILATLQGHAF
+18 ILAVLPGHAVS
-28 AQDGLPPEATAFA
+28 QDGLPAEATAFA
-41 PATSAV
+41 PATVMTA
-47 RPAPVPST
+47 PAALSSNT
-55 TLDTDRAE
+55 AGTEQME
-63 AERALKDQELAKLRS
+63 AERALKDQELAKLRGA
-78 SMELSAEKQA
+78 MELSAEKQA

-108 VTSAARVQSLE
+108 VTSAARVQTLE
-119 QSITESEERL
+119 QSITDSEERL
-129 ARGADNEARIRKSL
+129 ARGADNEARIRVSL
-143 VARRDVLIA
+143 AARRDVLIA

-167 LVVSPEDALRAVR
+167 LVVSPEDALKAVR
-180 SAVVVG
+180 SAVILG
-186 AVLPEIRLEAE
+186 SVLPEIRLEAE

-205 LVAERTRS
+205 LVAERTR
-213 ATERDRL
+213 AAAERDRL
-220 RADAGAIAEERQ
+220 RADAAAIAEERQ
-232 RLTLLIDKKKS
+232 RLTLLIDKKKT

-253 AEKARAEDLAKHAR
+253 AEKAKAEELAKNAR
-267 SLEELIAG
+267 SLEDLIAG
-275 MKKVSPI
+275 MKKALPA
-282 ARTEATA
+282 ARPETPATA
-289 PAIRSQPGANGRL
+289 APAPGSRL

-313 RLILPV
+313 RLIPPV
-319 RGVNLLSFGDDNGL
+319 RGVNLQSFGDDNGL

-351 SPADGRVVYAGTF
+351 SPADGRVVYAGPF

-370 LILDAGDDYHIVLA
+370 LILDAGDDYHVVLA

-389 DVQPD
+389 DVQLD

-415 ALDASVTQPVL
+415 VLDASVTQPVL

>member
-1 MPPQMRR
+1 MPLRMRR
-8 HGARRLTIAA
+8 PGARRLVIAA
-18 ILATLQGHAF
+18 LFAATSGYAA
-28 AQDGLPPEATAFA
+28 AQNGLPAEATAFA
-41 PATSAV
+41 PATTSV
-47 RPAPVPST
+47 RPPS
-55 TLDTDRAE
+55 LSDDANDAGRSE
-63 AERALKDQELAKLRS
+63 AERALKDQELAKLRGA
-78 SMELSAEKQA
+78 MELSAEKQA

-101 QALSDQL
+101 QALTDQL
-108 VTSAARVQSLE
+108 LTSAARVQALE
-119 QSITESEERL
+119 QSITDSEERL
-129 ARGADNEARIRKSL
+129 ARGADNEARIRASL

-167 LVVSPEDALRAVR
+167 LVVSPEDALKAVR

-186 AVLPEIRLEAE
+186 AVLPEIRIEAE

-205 LVAERTRS
+205 LVAERAR
-213 ATERDRL
+213 ATAERDKL
-220 RADAGAIAEERQ
+220 RADAAAIAEERQ
-232 RLTLLIDKKKS
+232 RLTLLIDKKRN
-243 ESEARAADLA
+243 ESQERAADLA
-253 AEKARAEDLAKHAR
+253 AEKARAEELAKNAR

-275 MKKVSPI
+275 MKRALPA
-282 ARTEATA
+282 ARTEPSVPAAT
-289 PAIRSQPGANGRL
+289 SPGGGSRL
-302 GPAIAFADAKG
+302 GPAIAFAEAKG
-313 RLILPV
+313 RLIPPV
-319 RGVNLLSFGDDNGL
+319 RGVNLQAFGDDNGL
-333 GGLSQGQSI
+333 GGVSQGQTI

-351 SPADGRVVYAGTF
+351 SPADGRVVYAGPF

-370 LILDAGDDYHIVLA
+370 LILDAGDDYHVVLA

-389 DVQPD
+389 DVQLD

-408 QRLASAA
+408 QRLASTA

>member
-1 MPPQMRR
+1 MPLETRR
-8 HGARRLTIAA
+8 PGARRLVFAA
-18 ILATLQGHAF
+18 ILAALPGHA
-28 AQDGLPPEATAFA
+28 ASQDGLPAEATAFA
-41 PATSAV
+41 PATEMT
-47 RPAPVPST
+47 RPASLSDNT
-55 TLDTDRAE
+55 AGIE
-63 AERALKDQELAKLRS
+63 QAQAERALKDQELAKLRDA
-78 SMELSAEKQA
+78 MELSAEKQA

-101 QALSDQL
+101 QALHDQL
-108 VTSAARVQSLE
+108 VTSAARVQALE
-119 QSITESEERL
+119 QSITDSEERL
-129 ARGADNEARIRKSL
+129 ARGAENEARIRASL
-143 VARRDVLIA
+143 ATRRDVLIA

-167 LVVSPEDALRAVR
+167 LVVSPEDALKAVR
-180 SAVVVG
+180 SAVVLG

-205 LVAERTRS
+205 LVAERNR
-213 ATERDRL
+213 AAAERDRL
-220 RADAGAIAEERQ
+220 RADAASIAEERQ
-232 RLTLLIDKKKS
+232 RLTLLIDKKTK

-253 AEKARAEDLAKHAR
+253 AEKAKAEELAKNAR

-275 MKKVSPI
+275 MKKALPVARSESP
-282 ARTEATA
+282 TTA
-289 PAIRSQPGANGRL
+289 PPRPSAGGRL
-302 GPAIAFADAKG
+302 GPAIAFAEAKG
-313 RLILPV
+313 RLIPPV
-319 RGVNLLSFGDDNGL
+319 RGVNLQSFGDDNGL
-333 GGLSQGQSI
+333 GGISQGQAI

-351 SPADGRVVYAGTF
+351 SPADGRVVYAGPF

-370 LILDAGDDYHIVLA
+370 LILDTGDDYHVVLA

-389 DVQPD
+389 DVQLD

-415 ALDASVTQPVL
+415 VLDASVTQPVL

>member
-1 MPPQMRR
+1 MPLETRR
-8 HGARRLTIAA
+8 PGARRLVFAA
-18 ILATLQGHAF
+18 ILAALPGHA
-28 AQDGLPPEATAFA
+28 ASQDGLPAEATAFA
-41 PATSAV
+41 PATEMT
-47 RPAPVPST
+47 RPSPLSGST
-55 TLDTDRAE
+55 TSVEQAQ
-63 AERALKDQELAKLRS
+63 AERALKDQELAKLRDA
-78 SMELSAEKQA
+78 MELSAEKQA

-101 QALSDQL
+101 QALHDQL
-108 VTSAARVQSLE
+108 VTSAARVQALE
-119 QSITESEERL
+119 QSITDSEERL
-129 ARGADNEARIRKSL
+129 ARGAENEARIRASL
-143 VARRDVLIA
+143 ATRRDVLIA

-167 LVVSPEDALRAVR
+167 LVVSPEDALKAVR
-180 SAVVVG
+180 SAVVLG

-205 LVAERTRS
+205 LVAERTR
-213 ATERDRL
+213 AAAERDRL
-220 RADAGAIAEERQ
+220 RADAASIAEERQ
-232 RLTLLIDKKKS
+232 RLTLLIDKKTK

-253 AEKARAEDLAKHAR
+253 AEKAKAEELAKNAR

-275 MKKVSPI
+275 MKKALPVARSESP
-282 ARTEATA
+282 ATTSPTPSA
-289 PAIRSQPGANGRL
+289 GGRL
-302 GPAIAFADAKG
+302 GPAIAFAEAKG
-313 RLILPV
+313 RLIPPV
-319 RGVNLLSFGDDNGL
+319 RGVNLQSFGDDNGL
-333 GGLSQGQSI
+333 GGISQGQAI

-351 SPADGRVVYAGTF
+351 SPADGRVVYAGPF

-370 LILDAGDDYHIVLA
+370 LILDTGDDYHVVLA

-389 DVQPD
+389 DVQLD

-415 ALDASVTQPVL
+415 VLDASVTQPVL

>member
-1 MPPQMRR
+1 MPPRMRR
-8 HGARRLTIAA
+8 PGARRLVIAA
-18 ILATLQGHAF
+18 LLAATSGYAA
-28 AQDGLPPEATAFA
+28 AQDGLPAEATAFA
-41 PATSAV
+41 PATTTV
-47 RPAPVPST
+47 RPPS
-55 TLDTDRAE
+55 LSDVATDAGRTE
-63 AERALKDQELAKLRS
+63 AERALKDQELAKLRGA
-78 SMELSAEKQA
+78 MELSAEKQA

-101 QALSDQL
+101 QALTDQL
-108 VTSAARVQSLE
+108 LTSAARVQALE
-119 QSITESEERL
+119 QSITDSEERL
-129 ARGADNEARIRKSL
+129 ARGADNEARIRASL

-167 LVVSPEDALRAVR
+167 LVVSPEDALKAVR

-186 AVLPEIRLEAE
+186 AVLPEIRIEAE

-205 LVAERTRS
+205 LVAERAR
-213 ATERDRL
+213 ATAERDSL
-220 RADAGAIAEERQ
+220 RADAAAIAEERQ
-232 RLTLLIDKKKS
+232 RLTLLIDKKRN
-243 ESEARAADLA
+243 ESQARTADLA
-253 AEKARAEDLAKHAR
+253 AEKARAEELAKNAR

-275 MKKVSPI
+275 MKRALPA
-282 ARTEATA
+282 ARTEPSVPATTS
-289 PAIRSQPGANGRL
+289 PSGGSRL
-302 GPAIAFADAKG
+302 GPAIAFAEAKG
-313 RLILPV
+313 RLIPPV
-319 RGVNLLSFGDDNGL
+319 RGVNLQAFGDDNGL
-333 GGLSQGQSI
+333 GGVSQGQTI

-351 SPADGRVVYAGTF
+351 SPADGRVVYAGPF

-370 LILDAGDDYHIVLA
+370 LILDAGDDYHVVLA

-389 DVQPD
+389 DVQLD

-408 QRLASAA
+408 QRLASTA

>member
-1 MPPQMRR
+1 MPLETRR
-8 HGARRLTIAA
+8 SGTRRLVLAA
-18 ILATLQGHAF
+18 LLAALPGHAVS
-28 AQDGLPPEATAFA
+28 QDGLPAEATAFA
-41 PATSAV
+41 PATELM
-47 RPAPVPST
+47 RPAS
-55 TLDTDRAE
+55 LSGIAGGSE
-63 AERALKDQELAKLRS
+63 QAQAERALKDQELAKLRDA
-78 SMELSAEKQA
+78 MELSAEKQA

-93 IAGLSRDQ
+93 IASLSRDQ
-101 QALSDQL
+101 QALHDQL
-108 VTSAARVQSLE
+108 VTSAARVQALE
-119 QSITESEERL
+119 QSITDSEERL
-129 ARGADNEARIRKSL
+129 ARGAENEARIRASL
-143 VARRDVLIA
+143 ATRRDVLIA

-167 LVVSPEDALRAVR
+167 LVVSPEDALKAVR
-180 SAVVVG
+180 SAVVLG

-205 LVAERTRS
+205 LVAERTR
-213 ATERDRL
+213 AAAERDRL
-220 RADAGAIAEERQ
+220 RADAASIAEERQ
-232 RLTLLIDKKKS
+232 RLTLLIDKKKQ
-243 ESEARAADLA
+243 EGEARAADLA
-253 AEKARAEDLAKHAR
+253 AEKAKAEELAKNAR

-275 MKKVSPI
+275 MKKALPAARPESP
-282 ARTEATA
+282 AAVA
-289 PAIRSQPGANGRL
+289 PAPNTGSRL

-313 RLILPV
+313 RLIPPA
-319 RGVNLLSFGDDNGL
+319 RGVNLQSFGDDNGL
-333 GGLSQGQSI
+333 GGISQGQSI

-351 SPADGRVVYAGTF
+351 SPADGRVVYAGPF

-370 LILDAGDDYHIVLA
+370 LILDAGDDYHVVLA

-389 DVQPD
+389 DVQLD

-415 ALDASVTQPVL
+415 VLDASVTQPVL